1 VERFSDNLVRLMGL
15 HALPAKEAAAM
26 LGMSQST
33 FSKWASGTR
42 QPSFTTA
49 LIVGEFFGVPA
60 DRLARAEFA
69 DLLANELSSP
79 ERYESVEAEI
89 RRRRIYGVPKKV
101 VAINEAGE
109 RRQQR
114 TKKRS
119 PERG

>member
-15 HALPAKEAAAM
+15 HALPAKEAAEM

-42 QPSFTTA
+42 QPSFATA
-49 LIVGEFFGVPA
+49 LTVGEFFKVPA

-79 ERYESVEAEI
+79 ERFESVEAEI

-101 VAINEAGE
+101 VAINEPDE

-114 TKKRS
+114 RKKQS
-119 PERG
+119 PKRG